1 MDLLARLLENFHANV
16 GDAVFIPVMAVAAI
30 LLSLKLIPVTT
41 DMMVNAAAGLA
52 GEHLGRQYR
61 TLVIN
66 CSTNNPEVATMI
78 VSLFM
83 VTGVKRFGGIGT
95 PLGSNFANIYLIFAV
110 ALGWVLLRMWLANR
124 AVFVSLILLLKKE
137 RKLLIW
143 HFGVSFA
150 MFVIACFAFRLLT
163 GQFPIGANENAAPAV
178 APSAGKLI
186 MASLMCIAGVTGFVL
201 MDRQLRRQRPELFE
215 DIDEEAHVASWKD
228 FVIGTVG
235 LIFGCYLINVMFLVT
250 TDIYEGTLST
260 VLGPAV
266 FAVLH
271 YFLGALVTSLP
282 EMNVAISNYRRIE
295 PADLNTALSS
305 ASASNMSNLA
315 IAALGCLIALFI

>member
-1 MDLLARLLENFHANV
+1 MDLLARLLENFHAIV
-16 GDAVFIPVMAVAAI
+16 GDAVFIPVMAVAAVF
-30 LLSLKLIPVTT
+30 LSLKLIPVTT
-41 DMMVNAAAGLA
+41 DLMVNSAAGLA
-52 GEHLGRQYR
+52 GEYLGRQYR

-83 VTGVKRFGGIGT
+83 VMGVKRYGGIGT

-110 ALGWVLLRMWLANR
+110 ALGWVLFRMWLANQPGF
-124 AVFVSLILLLKKE
+124 AGLLELLRKE
-137 RKLLIW
+137 RKLLVW
-143 HFGVSFA
+143 HFTVSFV

-163 GQFPIGANENAAPAV
+163 GQFPIGANEDAAPTA
-178 APSAGKLI
+178 APSTGKLI
-186 MASLMCIAGVTGFVL
+186 VSGMICVAGVIGFVVL
-201 MDRQLRRQRPELFE
+201 DRHLRRQRPELFE

-228 FVIGTVG
+228 FVLGTIG

-250 TDIYEGTLST
+250 TDIYEGVLATL
-260 VLGPAV
+260 LGPAV

-271 YFLGALVTSLP
+271 YFVGALVTSLP

-315 IAALGCLIALFI
+315 IAALGCLIALFL